1 MSNRRIKEDKMQYET
16 KPEISEQNRDLLDV
30 VVTLER
36 FLEGDNK
43 ALERMLKVVDITRTD
58 VQQQEQRL
66 EQ

>member
-1 MSNRRIKEDKMQYET
+1 MQYET